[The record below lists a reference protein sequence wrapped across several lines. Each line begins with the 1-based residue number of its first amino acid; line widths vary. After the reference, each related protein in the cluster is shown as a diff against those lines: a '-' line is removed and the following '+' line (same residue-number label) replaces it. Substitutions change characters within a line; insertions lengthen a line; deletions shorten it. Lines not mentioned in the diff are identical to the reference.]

1 MQIKEPPPPGTGV
14 ENAPPPPTA
23 FDLFWTSGGA
33 VLVPFL
39 FLVLIYVV
47 LLRATA
53 GSKHR
58 RVVVPLV
65 MVPLV
70 LYVLWGFRWMF
81 WG

>member
-14 ENAPPPPTA
+14 KNAPPPPTLV
-23 FDLFWTSGGA
+23 DLFWMQWGA
-33 VLVPFL
+33 AMVAVL
-39 FLVLIYVV
+39 FLVLIYVA

-70 LYVLWGFRWMF
+70 LYVLWGFRWML
-81 WG
+81 WV